1 MTIAY
6 LNGYEYGGVH
16 KTYGNGQNSVSVEF
30 YLLDRMEHDWPRI
43 NGPSDYGAYDIDA
56 PSIIW
61 NFLSKY
67 DLNGLID

>member
-1 MTIAY
+1 
-6 LNGYEYGGVH
+6 
-16 KTYGNGQNSVSVEF
+16 
-30 YLLDRMEHDWPRI
+30 MEHDWPRI
-43 NGPSDYGAYDIDA
+43 NGPSDYETYDIDA